1 MRTDKLTFPELQKG
15 TFRMIRENGIFSL
28 GIVAAIVCMS
38 AVLHA
43 DEKQAT
49 VTYSIGIKGMTCER
63 CVAPVQKELTAIPGV
78 VKVQVDDKTGH
89 AWVTVEAP
97 QQPLSTAKP
106 RRISA
111 ELAAAVTRAGANHG
125 NGFSPTVNYVLTVQ
139 GMTCEA
145 CSQHVQ
151 EALAKVP
158 GVAAASVSYKGGYA
172 VVVPSIKA
180 GPNPK
185 NLVSAVEQTGYK
197 AILHTGPDERQDRA
211 DRGSE
216 GSR

>member
-15 TFRMIRENGIFSL
+15 KFRMIRENGIFSL
-28 GIVAAIVCMS
+28 VIVAAIVCMS

-43 DEKQAT
+43 DEKPAT

-63 CVAPVQKELTAIPGV
+63 CVASVQKELTAIPGV
-78 VKVQVDDKTGH
+78 VKVQVDDKAGH

-97 QQPLSTAKP
+97 QQPRSTAKP

-125 NGFSPTVNYVLTVQ
+125 DGFSPTVNYVLTVQ

-145 CSQHVQ
+145 CSRHIQAV
-151 EALAKVP
+151 LAKVP
-158 GVAAASVSYKGGYA
+158 GVAAASVSYEGGYA
-172 VVVPSIKA
+172 VITPSVKT
-180 GPNPK
+180 GPNAK
-185 NLVSAVEQTGYK
+185 NLVSAVEQAGYK
-197 AILHTGPDERQDRA
+197 AVVHTGPDERHDRA
-211 DRGSE
+211 NRGSE

>member
-1 MRTDKLTFPELQKG
+1 
-15 TFRMIRENGIFSL
+15 MIRENGIFGL
-28 GIVAAIVCMS
+28 GITAAIVCMS
-38 AVLHA
+38 AIVDA
-43 DEKQAT
+43 DEKQAV

-63 CVAPVQKELTAIPGV
+63 CVVPVQKELTAIPGV
-78 VKVQVDDKTGH
+78 VKVQVDDKAGH

-125 NGFSPTVNYVLTVQ
+125 DGFSPTVNYVLTVE

-145 CSQHVQ
+145 CSRHIQ
-151 EALAKVP
+151 EALRKVP
-158 GVAAASVSYKGGYA
+158 GVAAATVSYKGGYA
-172 VVVPSIKA
+172 VVVPSVKA
-180 GPNPK
+180 GPNPQS
-185 NLVSAVEQTGYK
+185 LVSAVETAGYK
-197 AILHTGPDERQDRA
+197 AVVHTGPDVRHDRA
-211 DRGSE
+211 DRGSD

>member
-1 MRTDKLTFPELQKG
+1 
-15 TFRMIRENGIFSL
+15 MIRENGIFSL

-78 VKVQVDDKTGH
+78 VKVQVDDKAGH
-89 AWVTVEAP
+89 AWVTVETP

-111 ELAAAVTRAGANHG
+111 ELAAAVTRAGAKHG
-125 NGFSPTVNYVLTVQ
+125 DGFSPTVNYVLTVQ
-139 GMTCEA
+139 GMTCKA

-151 EALAKVP
+151 TALAKVP
-158 GVAAASVSYKGGYA
+158 GVAAASVNHKGGYA
-172 VVVPSIKA
+172 VVAPKEKA
-180 GPNPK
+180 ATLTQS
-185 NLVSAVEQTGYK
+185 LVAAVEKVGYR
-197 AILHTGPDERQDRA
+197 AIVHTGP
-211 DRGSE
+211 
-216 GSR
+216 

>member
-1 MRTDKLTFPELQKG
+1 
-15 TFRMIRENGIFSL
+15 MIRENGIFSL
-28 GIVAAIVCMS
+28 GIVAAILCMS

-78 VKVQVDDKTGH
+78 VKVRVDDKAGH

-125 NGFSPTVNYVLTVQ
+125 DGFSPTVNYVLTVE
-139 GMTCEA
+139 GMTCEG
-145 CSQHVQ
+145 CSRHIQGI
-151 EALAKVP
+151 LSKVP
-158 GVAAASVSYKGGYA
+158 GVAAASVSYEGGYA
-172 VVVPSIKA
+172 VVVPSVKT
-180 GPNPK
+180 GPNAK
-185 NLVSAVEQTGYK
+185 NLVSAIEQAGYK
-197 AILHTGPDERQDRA
+197 AVVHTGPNERHDRA
-211 DRGSE
+211 DRGNE